1 MPEPT
6 LEELRCEI
14 IEFRKELDHLGKL
27 LALNLSAALLHKAAL
42 DFPAEYSNPD
52 KKYAERLVQQAEECF
67 RCARLPGLKEEIA
80 RGLDIAGH
88 EFMTKAVE
96 VETELQRKNSK

>member
-27 LALNLSAALLHKAAL
+27 LALNLSAALLHQAIN
-42 DFPAEYSNPD
+42 FPAENSNFE
-52 KKYAERLVQQAEECF
+52 KKYAERLIQQAEECF
-67 RCARLPGLKEEIA
+67 RCARLPGVKEEIA
-80 RGLDIAGH
+80 RGLDVAGH
-88 EFMTKAVE
+88 EFMAKAVE